1 MTPLCLGDLLP
12 IAAREEA
19 MDEYIEDDDDREDIR
34 SVASWRRRAAR
45 GTWCEI
51 KLLLSTGY
59 QRVAMEYQPA
69 PCRGL

>member
-51 KLLLSTGY
+51 KLLFVST
-59 QRVAMEYQPA
+59 
-69 PCRGL
+69 

>member
-1 MTPLCLGDLLP
+1 VTPLCLGDLLP

-51 KLLLSTGY
+51 KLLFVST
-59 QRVAMEYQPA
+59 
-69 PCRGL
+69 